1 MATSSGASAT
11 QLSAEI
17 AGEGKMSACSTP
29 ESAAN
34 SHADLGI
41 ERTRRV

>member
-1 MATSSGASAT
+1 MAASSGASAT

-17 AGEGKMSACSTP
+17 EGEGKISACRTP
-29 ESAAN
+29 ESAAS